1 MAAHVEKN
9 MKKKQSTNVLRDS
22 LKQYIDILEDK
33 KYDEILKEKDDK
45 EILVNYDSDDDIE
58 REPEK
63 EQIKAKDS
71 KKLKDTL
78 D

>member
-33 KYDEILKEKDDK
+33 KYDEIIKEKDDK
-45 EILVNYDSDDDIE
+45 EILVNYDSDDDLE